1 MARLN
6 TAKSEP
12 MQGFPRKSRLND
24 KIPESYGASTTD
36 RQPKIRYP
44 HATTQKQKK
53 GSGAI
58 FDIFDDADQLENTN
72 LDTDQSS
79 PSASPTKLKRTRTL
93 KSAKTNSLLFPLNQ
107 RPSHRT
113 NFKIET
119 DDYDKE
125 NDLTEY
131 GTDSYSAVGSPA
143 SYRSMVSQ
151 NANRTPARNRT
162 MNTSFNHQSPEAEDT
177 ENFGDNSFNSLDDF
191 IVSDNEDISYQE
203 ASEPEVEIEVQRNAT
218 PSPPP
223 KPSRRRLVRGR
234 RPGSQKEETE
244 QDSWKEDSL
253 ALEVKIPESVKI
265 PSSTTQVLQ
274 DANDLSIKLGGLNID
289 EDSKKKPR
297 TGTKDTR
304 PKLNTPTKA
313 VKSYPVNDAPVINIE
328 SSPPS
333 IKIDDAPIFQ
343 LKSPTKKRAPVPP
356 TPHRESTDAFWD
368 QEITNTWIDQ
378 HSPRKIHSIER
389 STIDLLRDFDDS
401 DNEGSSQ
408 DSSLSLSSIGSSRNS
423 SEPKTPSK
431 TALRKAEAAA
441 RKKAKEDEK
450 NQKSAWDSSKDALAK
465 DLLHELDQRVTDGE
479 FSRLTKDS
487 GGVKI
492 IWSKTLVSTAGRA
505 NYKYGSKQPGSPR
518 IHTGSI
524 ELAEHIIT
532 DEYRLINTLTHE
544 FCHLL
549 NYIIS
554 RVTDNPHGESFKR
567 WGQRCEE
574 AMRDHPIYGGRI
586 HVTTKHSYK
595 IDFKYVWACVGCGQT
610 YGRKSKSIDPARVRC
625 GQCKGCLEQIKPKP
639 RNVSPKKKTPTVR
652 AGSTGSS
659 ASQSDD

>member
-12 MQGFPRKSRLND
+12 MQGSPRKSRLND
-24 KIPESYGASTTD
+24 KIHESYETSTTD
-36 RQPKIRYP
+36 RLPKVRYP
-44 HATTQKQKK
+44 QVTTQKQKK

-58 FDIFDDADQLENTN
+58 FDIFADADQFDSTN

-79 PSASPTKLKRTRTL
+79 PSTSPTKLKRTRTL
-93 KSAKTNSLLFPLNQ
+93 KSAKTNSLLLPLNQ

-113 NFKIET
+113 NFKVET

-151 NANRTPARNRT
+151 NATRTPTRSRT
-162 MNTSFNHQSPEAEDT
+162 MDTSFNHQSPEVEDT

-191 IVSDNEDISYQE
+191 IVRDDEDLSYQQT
-203 ASEPEVEIEVQRNAT
+203 SEPEVEIEIQRKAT
-218 PSPPP
+218 PSPP
-223 KPSRRRLVRGR
+223 KPSRRRLMRGR
-234 RPGSQKEETE
+234 RPGSQKEHTD
-244 QDSWKEDSL
+244 QDLFTGESL
-253 ALEVKIPESVKI
+253 ALEVKLPESVKI
-265 PSSTTQVLQ
+265 PSSTSQVFQ
-274 DANDLSIKLGGLNID
+274 DAHDLSIKLGGLNID
-289 EDSKKKPR
+289 EDSKKQPR

-304 PKLNTPTKA
+304 PKLDTTSKA
-313 VKSYPVNDAPVINIE
+313 VKSSPINERPIINVD

-333 IKIDDAPIFQ
+333 MKTDDAPTFQ
-343 LKSPTKKRAPVPP
+343 LKSPTKKRFHIPP
-356 TPHRESTDAFWD
+356 TPHRESSDAFWD
-368 QEITNTWIDQ
+368 QEVTNTWIEQ
-378 HSPRKIHSIER
+378 HSPRKVHSIER
-389 STIDLLRDFDDS
+389 STIELLRDFDDS
-401 DNEGSSQ
+401 ENEGSSQ
-408 DSSLSLSSIGSSRNS
+408 DSSLSFSSIGSSRDS
-423 SEPKTPSK
+423 SESKTPSK

-450 NQKSAWDSSKDALAK
+450 NQKSAWDNSKDALAK
-465 DLLHELDQRVTDGE
+465 DLLHELDQLVTDGE

-505 NYKYGSKQPGSPR
+505 NYKHGPKQPGGPR

-554 RVTDNPHGESFKR
+554 RVTDNPHGESFKK

-595 IDFKYVWACVGCGQT
+595 IDFKYVWTCVGCGQT

-625 GQCKGCLEQIKPKP
+625 GQCKGCLEQTKPKP
-639 RNVSPKKKTPTVR
+639 RNVSPKKKNPTVR
-652 AGSTGSS
+652 AASS
-659 ASQSDD
+659 SDSQSDD